1 MADVQSRLDELVDL
15 VEGAKQSVLSSSMC
29 KIDRRELLG
38 GLDAVRELLPVEL
51 VEARDLLAE
60 REHLLDSAHAQAEE
74 VVARARA
81 DAERIRAQA
90 IEEARRTAEQGRRE
104 AERIVATAQDEREHL
119 VRAEHVLMEADRR
132 AERVLDGVREESRR
146 TRAEIED
153 WADGRLAQFE
163 MALNRTLDQV
173 RRGRERLRGPSEVGL
188 DEPAHV
194 RVT

>member
-51 VEARDLLAE
+51 VEARNLVAE

-74 VVARARA
+74 VVARAQ
-81 DAERIRAQA
+81 DEAERIRAQA
-90 IEEARRTAEQGRRE
+90 TEEARRTAEQGRRE
-104 AERIVATAQDEREHL
+104 AERIVTAAHDEREHL

-132 AERVLDGVREESRR
+132 AERVLEGVREESRR

-173 RRGRERLRGPSEVGL
+173 RRGRERLRGPSEVVL
-188 DEPAHV
+188 DEAAQYGM
-194 RVT
+194 T